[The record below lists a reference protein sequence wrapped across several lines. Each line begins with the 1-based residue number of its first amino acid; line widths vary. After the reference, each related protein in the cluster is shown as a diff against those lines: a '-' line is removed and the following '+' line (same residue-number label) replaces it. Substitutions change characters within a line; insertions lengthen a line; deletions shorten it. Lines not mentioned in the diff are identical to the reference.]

1 MKLIFKMNILGTD
14 TYKDNEGKVTESE
27 IPHSLIYAPVFPLF
41 PLLPSPPP
49 SLSLSIPSSHP
60 ASISSFS
67 LLSPL
72 YFSFHLCSRTVFT
85 LCISI
90 SLVLGTSHVKQ
101 TSQQPGK
108 KKAAISHRCLLT
120 NLPGCRLW
128 CHSIPLSK
136 FLQLLNSKTLYKD
149 YSSKVSKNDKL
160 IFEI

>member
-14 TYKDNEGKVTESE
+14 TQKDNEVKVTESD
-27 IPHSLIYAPVFPLF
+27 IPLSMSHS
-41 PLLPSPPP
+41 
-49 SLSLSIPSSHP
+49 SLSPLSCPHLLLLSPSISSSHP
-60 ASISSFS
+60 ASISSLF
-67 LLSPL
+67 LPSPL

-120 NLPGCRLW
+120 NLPGCPLW